1 MKCSLHIA
9 VWPTYPK
16 LNFIRNFASLLTKPW
31 LQAAREQLEIFPS
44 TNVLSP
50 RTPRK
55 VGSRPWDAS
64 SVLEMHFLAVPIPFL
79 SRTKSLLMGF
89 VDFGFLSKST
99 HTKDTAD
106 SRVWTARELNRPP
119 EAPGHSPA
127 VYSFFLL
134 FSDTERKRKCDAQLS
149 FPLGCLNFQWIL
161 LKNVISMFSGSM
173 TKWVRKM
180 GSESRDRN
188 SKYFG

>member
-1 MKCSLHIA
+1 MSA
-9 VWPTYPK
+9 
-16 LNFIRNFASLLTKPW
+16 
-31 LQAAREQLEIFPS
+31 
-44 TNVLSP
+44 P
-50 RTPRK
+50 RTFRHRK

-89 VDFGFLSKST
+89 VNFGFLSKST

-127 VYSFFLL
+127 VYSFFVL
-134 FSDTERKRKCDAQLS
+134 FSDTERKIKCDAQLS
-149 FPLGCLNFQWIL
+149 FPLDCLNLQWIL
-161 LKNVISMFSGSM
+161 LKNVVSIFSGSI
-173 TKWVRKM
+173 TRRALKL

-188 SKYFG
+188 SKYFGLGRNVPENISKMGLLGSEPGAQQIMRIMHIIA